1 VDRRARATA
10 NEPHTRTLLINNLE
24 LGAGIEDAC
33 AGSKLW
39 DNYAMIE
46 GRTQSCQIK
55 QSRHLGRSGRRR
67 VVMRQQRKRVRGDE

>member
-1 VDRRARATA
+1 MDRRARATA

-24 LGAGIEDAC
+24 LCAGIEDAC

-46 GRTQSCQIK
+46 GRTNP
-55 QSRHLGRSGRRR
+55 
-67 VVMRQQRKRVRGDE
+67 VRLSNPGIWAGPGVGEW